1 MLGFGHIYAELDV
14 ISPSY
19 GMIMSRYGFLFLFL
33 FASTPT
39 VFAQGAEQIGD
50 WEVRQI
56 QGPDRSR
63 TVSMTLVPENMEA
76 QGVHMFAFRCSAN
89 LLALVLTHSYMAG
102 DDNRVQIRYQLGD
115 AAEERVSGRLESG
128 NQVSVYL
135 GLSHSELQALRSNP
149 RITVLIQ
156 DSNETHRVN
165 WTDLEGSSDAVDRL
179 PCVM

>member
-1 MLGFGHIYAELDV
+1 
-14 ISPSY
+14 
-19 GMIMSRYGFLFLFL
+19 MSRYGFLFLF
-33 FASTPT
+33 FFISTPA
-39 VFAQGAEQIGD
+39 VVAQGPEQIGD
-50 WEVRQI
+50 WEVRQT

-63 TVSMTLVPENMEA
+63 TVSITLVPEDMEA

-135 GLSHSELQALRSNP
+135 GLSHSELQALLSNP

-156 DSNETHRVN
+156 DSKETHRMN
-165 WTDLEGSSDAVDRL
+165 WTDFQGTSEAIDQL
-179 PCVM
+179 PCVMQ

>member
-1 MLGFGHIYAELDV
+1 
-14 ISPSY
+14 
-19 GMIMSRYGFLFLFL
+19 MSRYGFLFLF
-33 FASTPT
+33 FFISTPA
-39 VFAQGAEQIGD
+39 VVAQGPEQIGD
-50 WEVRQI
+50 WEVRQT

-63 TVSMTLVPENMEA
+63 TVSITLVPEDMEA

-135 GLSHSELQALRSNP
+135 GLAHSELQALRSNP

-156 DSNETHRVN
+156 DSNDTHRIN

-179 PCVM
+179 PCIM

>member
-1 MLGFGHIYAELDV
+1 M
-14 ISPSY
+14 ISPKY
-19 GMIMSRYGFLFLFL
+19 GMIISRCSFVFLILI
-33 FASTPT
+33 ASTPA
-39 VFAQGAEQIGD
+39 VMAQGTDQIGD

-63 TVSMTLVPENMEA
+63 TVSITLVPENMEA

-102 DDNRVQIRYQLGD
+102 DNNRVQIRYQLGD

-156 DSNETHRVN
+156 DSNETHRMN
-165 WTDLEGSSDAVDRL
+165 WTDFQGTSEAIDQL
-179 PCVM
+179 PCVMQ

>member
-1 MLGFGHIYAELDV
+1 
-14 ISPSY
+14 
-19 GMIMSRYGFLFLFL
+19 MSRYGFLFLF
-33 FASTPT
+33 FFISTPA
-39 VFAQGAEQIGD
+39 VVAQGPEQIGD
-50 WEVRQI
+50 WEVRQT

-63 TVSMTLVPENMEA
+63 TVSITLVPEDMEA

-102 DDNRVQIRYQLGD
+102 DDNRVQIRYQLGN

-135 GLSHSELQALRSNP
+135 GLSHSELQALLSNP

-156 DSNETHRVN
+156 DSNETHRMN
-165 WTDLEGSSDAVDRL
+165 WTDFQGTSEAIDQL
-179 PCVM
+179 PCVMQ

>member
-1 MLGFGHIYAELDV
+1 
-14 ISPSY
+14 
-19 GMIMSRYGFLFLFL
+19 MIMSRYGFLFLF
-33 FASTPT
+33 FFISTPA
-39 VFAQGAEQIGD
+39 VVAQGPEQIGD
-50 WEVRQI
+50 WEVRQT

-63 TVSMTLVPENMEA
+63 TVSITLVPEDMEA

-135 GLSHSELQALRSNP
+135 GLAHSELQALRSNP

-156 DSNETHRVN
+156 DSNETHRIN

-179 PCVM
+179 PCIM

>member
-1 MLGFGHIYAELDV
+1 
-14 ISPSY
+14 
-19 GMIMSRYGFLFLFL
+19 MSRYGFLFLF
-33 FASTPT
+33 FFISTPA
-39 VFAQGAEQIGD
+39 VVAQGPEQIGD
-50 WEVRQI
+50 WEVRQT

-63 TVSMTLVPENMEA
+63 TVSITLVPEDMEA

-135 GLSHSELQALRSNP
+135 GLAHSELQALRSNP

-156 DSNETHRVN
+156 DSNETHRMN

-179 PCVM
+179 PCIM